1 MLIFLTLFN
10 FRVYQSTVV
19 EIPKLLVSISRRYN
33 QIMKIKIRGQNTHF
47 TGEKEEKMPE
57 IRQTLYDV
65 IDIWGQKDTDF
76 PVFYF
81 KKK

>member
-1 MLIFLTLFN
+1 
-10 FRVYQSTVV
+10 
-19 EIPKLLVSISRRYN
+19 
-33 QIMKIKIRGQNTHF
+33 MKIKIRGQNTHF